1 MFAVVIIATLGVG
14 FAQDN
19 PDDSMQRV
27 TGCVRKAPE
36 ANHYRLLDDNG
47 KLWNPQSKNVR
58 FAPHVGHLVAVSG
71 TIPQKSNNDNDKA
84 GDTSPQNDLVVTKV
98 DMVRDTCTP

>member
-27 TGCVRKAPE
+27 TRCVRKAPE

-47 KLWNPQSKNVR
+47 KLWNLQNKNVSLV
-58 FAPHVGHLVAVSG
+58 PHVGRLVAVSG
-71 TIPQKSNNDNDKA
+71 TIPQKSNNDNDEA
-84 GDTSPQNDLVVTKV
+84 GDTSP
-98 DMVRDTCTP
+98 

>member
-1 MFAVVIIATLGVG
+1 MKAQLRIGMLAVVIIATLGMG

-47 KLWNPQSKNVR
+47 KLWNLRSKNVS
-58 FAPHVGHLVAVSG
+58 FAPHVGHLVTVH
-71 TIPQKSNNDNDKA
+71 
-84 GDTSPQNDLVVTKV
+84 SPKIEQ
-98 DMVRDTCTP
+98 RQ